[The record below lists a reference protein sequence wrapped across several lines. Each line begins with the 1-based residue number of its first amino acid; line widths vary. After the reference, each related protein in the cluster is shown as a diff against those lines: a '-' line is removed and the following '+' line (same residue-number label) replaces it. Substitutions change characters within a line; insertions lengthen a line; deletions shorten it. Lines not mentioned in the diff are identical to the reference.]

1 MASNNPGFEAKAAD
15 IIELY
20 LNSRTEA
27 RIGVKSLQAQT
38 RLAIEV

>member
-1 MASNNPGFEAKAAD
+1 MASNDPGFEATADD
-15 IIELY
+15 IIELC

-38 RLAIEV
+38 RYGY